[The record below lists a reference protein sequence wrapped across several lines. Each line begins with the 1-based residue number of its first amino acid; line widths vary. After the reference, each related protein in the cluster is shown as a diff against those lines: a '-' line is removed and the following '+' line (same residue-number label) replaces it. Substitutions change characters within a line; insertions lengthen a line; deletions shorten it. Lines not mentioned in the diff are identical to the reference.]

1 MAKIKYHF
9 NTKSLKIEKVQVTM
23 KQKLTRVLY
32 VLASGLVFATAVL
45 VLAYN
50 FIESPKERMLQ
61 REIEQYELQF
71 KILND
76 RLEQVQSVVSDLQDR
91 DDNIYRV
98 IFESEPIPSSVRK
111 AGFGGADRY
120 SKLEGYKNSEIIS
133 NTARKLDLITSQL
146 YVQSKSFDEV
156 FALAKRKEDLLASI
170 PAIQPVSN
178 RNLKRVGSYFG
189 YRTDPFYKV
198 TKFHEGMDFTA
209 TVGTDVYATGDGV
222 VTMVERSRG
231 GYGNCITINHGF
243 GYETV
248 YAHLSKMNVRR
259 GEKVKRGFVIGHVG
273 NTGKSTSP
281 HLHYEVRKGR
291 TAIDPLNFFF
301 NDITPEEYE
310 TMIELS
316 QRPSQT
322 LD

>member
-1 MAKIKYHF
+1 MAKIRYQF
-9 NTKSLKIEKVQVTM
+9 NTKSLKIEKIHVTG
-23 KQKLTRVLY
+23 KQRLKRVLS

-50 FIESPKERMLQ
+50 FIESPKERILQ
-61 REIEQYELQF
+61 REIDQYELQF

-76 RLEQVQSVVSDLQDR
+76 RLSQVQNVITDLQDR

-120 SKLEGYKNSEIIS
+120 SKFEGFRNSEIIT
-133 NTARKLDLITSQL
+133 NTTKKLDLITSQL

-156 FALAKRKEDLLASI
+156 FALAKRKEELLASI
-170 PAIQPVSN
+170 PAIQPISN
-178 RNLKRVGSYFG
+178 KDLRRIGSYFG

-198 TKFHEGMDFTA
+198 TKFHEGIDFTA
-209 TVGTDVYATGDGV
+209 SVGNDIYSTGDGV
-222 VTMVERSRG
+222 VTKVERSRG
-231 GYGNCITINHGF
+231 GYGNCIVINHGF

-248 YAHLSKMNVRR
+248 YAHMSKMDVRR
-259 GEKVKRGFVIGHVG
+259 GEKVKRGQVIGHVG

-281 HLHYEVRKGR
+281 HLHYEVRKGGK
-291 TAIDPLNFFF
+291 AIDPINFFF
-301 NDITPEEYE
+301 NDITPEEYA